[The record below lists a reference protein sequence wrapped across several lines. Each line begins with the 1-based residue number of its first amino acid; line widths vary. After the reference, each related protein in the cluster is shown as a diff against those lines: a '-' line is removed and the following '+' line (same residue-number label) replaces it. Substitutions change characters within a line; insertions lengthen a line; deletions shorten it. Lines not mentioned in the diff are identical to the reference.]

1 MWPLVVLSRTASRI
15 EQINETPSA
24 TVPYSKIADTGV
36 TSGVPPREILD
47 KAGIH
52 VVALLHNYELAHLLN
67 MWLFE
72 SRSVDTQHVA
82 IFMAWPYANGPLHLG
97 HVAGNCLPA
106 DIQYKYERMRG
117 RRVLMLSGSDEHGT
131 PITVTADETGK
142 SPQQIVDEN
151 HTAILDSLLKLGCS
165 WGDNIDSRG
174 VDYGGTLYGRTSDSR
189 HHELVQGVILELHEK
204 GFLERRTMEQFCSIN
219 DSGEIQFL
227 PDRYVLGKCPRCSS
241 DGARG
246 DQCDSCGSTYEADE
260 LIEPISKLN
269 PEDPVEIRET
279 DHLFFR
285 LDILQEDLEKH
296 ASERQRVWKPNV
308 RSMTKNWLDMGLRPR
323 AVTRD
328 IEWGVSIPLDE
339 DVWAS
344 KRVYVW
350 FDAVQGY
357 LTCARIW
364 AERHAINS
372 SDDVD
377 EDIWKKWWIHG
388 ESVKHVYFMGKDNIP
403 FHTIIW
409 PAILLA
415 LNSGKE
421 EQEMLHL
428 EDNVASNEYLMLSGD
443 QFSTSR
449 KHAVWLPT
457 FLERYDPDSLRYH
470 LTINMPELHDT
481 DFRWEEFVERVNS
494 ELIGNYGNYVNRVL
508 SLVKRASKNG
518 LNPVAS
524 LPGLE
529 AYPDFKQFMES
540 KIEGAI
546 ESMER
551 QRFKEA
557 LRKIMDISQEGNG
570 FLQRSEPW
578 KYLRSEDPEEIQKAL
593 LPLSAAW
600 HSLRVLSIL
609 TYPYMPF
616 QSERLWGMIGEPGQP
631 GDMLWDDAMSN
642 GERPSHLPESAPL
655 FTRLDLES
663 ILSDEESTDT
673 MNNDASHIEGV
684 AFVDFDTFA
693 SVELRIGK
701 VISVDDHPD
710 ADRLYVVKIS
720 EGGGQERTV
729 CAGLKD
735 YYAREDLVDSLVVF
749 VANLEPRKLRGVM
762 SEGMLLAA
770 DDGKGSV
777 RLLRPDGDIAP
788 GSNVR

>member
-1 MWPLVVLSRTASRI
+1 M
-15 EQINETPSA
+15 
-24 TVPYSKIADTGV
+24 
-36 TSGVPPREILD
+36 
-47 KAGIH
+47 H
-52 VVALLHNYELAHLLN
+52 VVALLRSPGLAHLLN

-72 SRSVDTQHVA
+72 TSLVDDQHVA

-97 HVAGNCLPA
+97 HIAGNCLPA

-142 SPQQIVDEN
+142 TPQEIVDEN
-151 HTAILDSLLKLGCS
+151 HEIILDSLLKMGCS
-165 WGDNIDSRG
+165 WGENVDSRG
-174 VDYGGTLYGRTSDSR
+174 ADYGGALYGRTSDPR

-204 GFLERRTMEQFCSIN
+204 GFLERKTMEQFCSIREN
-219 DSGEIQFL
+219 GTIQFL
-227 PDRYVLGKCPRCSS
+227 PDRYVHGKCPRCSS

-246 DQCDSCGSTYEADE
+246 DQCDSCGSTYEAEE
-260 LIEPISKLN
+260 LIEPVSKLN

-285 LDILQEDLEKH
+285 LDLLQEDLEHH

-328 IEWGVSIPLDE
+328 IEWGVSIPLDD

-364 AERHAINS
+364 GEQHANMSAEGTTK
-372 SDDVD
+372 
-377 EDIWKKWWIHG
+377 DIWKKWWIG
-388 ESVKHVYFMGKDNIP
+388 GNSLKHVYFMGKDNIP

-415 LNSGKE
+415 LNTGKE
-421 EQEMLHL
+421 EKEKWHL

-481 DFRWEEFVERVNS
+481 DFRWDEFVERINS

-508 SLVKRASKNG
+508 SLVKRASIDGKN
-518 LNPVAS
+518 PIAR

-529 AYPDFKQFMES
+529 EYPDFKNFIEK
-540 KIEGAI
+540 KIKGAMD
-546 ESMER
+546 SMER

-570 FLQRSEPW
+570 FLQRAEPW
-578 KYLRSEDPEEIQKAL
+578 KYLRSEDPDEIQKAL

-600 HSLRVLSIL
+600 HSLRILSIL

-616 QSERLWGMIGEPGQP
+616 QSERLWEMIGEPGNP
-631 GDMLWDDAMSN
+631 GDLLWDDAMDS
-642 GERPSHLPESAPL
+642 GERPSQLPESSPL

-663 ILSDEESTDT
+663 ILSLEESTDT
-673 MNNDASHIEGV
+673 MNNEGTHIEGV
-684 AFVDFDTFA
+684 TIVDFETFA
-693 SVELRIGK
+693 SVDLRIGK
-701 VISVDDHPD
+701 VMSVDDHPN

-720 EGGGQERTV
+720 EGDGQERTV

-735 YYAREDLVDSLVVF
+735 HYTRDNLNGSLVVF
-749 VANLEPRKLRGVM
+749 VANLAPRKIRGVM
-762 SEGMLLAA
+762 SDGMLLAA
-770 DDGKGSV
+770 DDGAGSV

>member
-1 MWPLVVLSRTASRI
+1 MLRRTASRI
-15 EQINETPSA
+15 EQIKETPSA

-36 TSGVPPREILD
+36 TLGVPPEWRLD
-47 KAGIH
+47 NAGIH
-52 VVALLHNYELAHLLN
+52 VIALLHIVESAHLLN

-72 SRSVDTQHVA
+72 SRRVDDQHVA

-131 PITVTADETGK
+131 PITVTADETGRP
-142 SPQQIVDEN
+142 PQDIVDEN
-151 HTAILDSLLKLGCS
+151 HTAILDSLIQLGCS

-174 VDYGGTLYGRTSDSR
+174 VEYGGALYGRTSDKR
-189 HHELVQGVILELHEK
+189 HHELVQEVMLELHDK
-204 GFLERRTMEQFCSIN
+204 GYLIRKTMEQFCSVKDN
-219 DSGEIQFL
+219 GDIQFL
-227 PDRYVLGKCPRCSS
+227 PDRYVVGKCPRCSY

-246 DQCDSCGSTYEADE
+246 DQCDSCGATYEAEE
-260 LIEPISKLN
+260 LIEPVSKLN

-285 LDILQEDLEKH
+285 LDLLQKDLEDH
-296 ASERQRVWKPNV
+296 ASARQSVWKPNV

-328 IEWGVSIPLDE
+328 IEWGVRIPLDG
-339 DVWAS
+339 DVWET
-344 KRVYVW
+344 KRIYVW

-364 AERHAINS
+364 AERYASQYDIGTK
-372 SDDVD
+372 

-388 ESVKHVYFMGKDNIP
+388 KSAKHLYFMGKDNIP

-421 EQEMLHL
+421 KHETLHL

-508 SLVKRASKNG
+508 SLVKRASKDG
-518 LNPVAS
+518 SNPTAS

-529 AYPDFKQFMES
+529 NYPDFKEFIES

-546 ESMER
+546 DSMER

-578 KYLRSEDPEEIQKAL
+578 KYLRSDDPGEIEKAL

-600 HSLRVLSIL
+600 HSLRVLAIL

-616 QSERLWGMIGEPGQP
+616 QSERLWGMIGEPGHP
-631 GDMLWDDAMSN
+631 RDLLWDDAMAD
-642 GERPSHLPESAPL
+642 GVRPQHLPESAPL

-673 MNNDASHIEGV
+673 MNNEALNIEGV
-684 AFVDFDTFA
+684 AFIDFDTFT

-701 VISVDDHPD
+701 VISVDDHPN
-710 ADRLYVVKIS
+710 ADRLFVVNIT
-720 EGGGQERTV
+720 EGGGQDRTV
-729 CAGLKD
+729 CAGLKGH
-735 YYAREDLVDSLVVF
+735 YTKEDLLDSLVVF

-777 RLLRPDGDIAP
+777 RLLRPDGDISP

>member
-1 MWPLVVLSRTASRI
+1 M
-15 EQINETPSA
+15 
-24 TVPYSKIADTGV
+24 
-36 TSGVPPREILD
+36 
-47 KAGIH
+47 H
-52 VVALLHNYELAHLLN
+52 VVALLRSPGLAHLLN

-72 SRSVDTQHVA
+72 TSLVDDQHVA

-97 HVAGNCLPA
+97 HIAGNCLPA

-142 SPQQIVDEN
+142 TPQEIVDEN
-151 HTAILDSLLKLGCS
+151 HEIILDSLLKMGCS
-165 WGDNIDSRG
+165 WGENVDSRG
-174 VDYGGTLYGRTSDSR
+174 ADYGGALYGRTSDPR

-204 GFLERRTMEQFCSIN
+204 GFLERKTMEQFCSIREN
-219 DSGEIQFL
+219 GTIQFL
-227 PDRYVLGKCPRCSS
+227 PDRYVHGKCPRCSS

-246 DQCDSCGSTYEADE
+246 DQCDSCGSTYEAEE
-260 LIEPISKLN
+260 LIEPVSKLN
-269 PEDPVEIRET
+269 PEDPVEVRET

-285 LDILQEDLEKH
+285 LDLLQEDLEHH

-328 IEWGVSIPLDE
+328 IEWGVSIPLDD

-364 AERHAINS
+364 GEQHANMSAEGTTK
-372 SDDVD
+372 
-377 EDIWKKWWIHG
+377 DIWKKWWIG
-388 ESVKHVYFMGKDNIP
+388 GNSLKHVYFMGKDNIP

-415 LNSGKE
+415 LNTGKE
-421 EQEMLHL
+421 EKEKWHL

-481 DFRWEEFVERVNS
+481 DFRWDEFVERINS

-508 SLVKRASKNG
+508 SLVKRASIDGKN
-518 LNPVAS
+518 PIAR

-529 AYPDFKQFMES
+529 EYPDFKNFIEK
-540 KIEGAI
+540 KIKGAMD
-546 ESMER
+546 SMER

-570 FLQRSEPW
+570 FLQRAEPW
-578 KYLRSEDPEEIQKAL
+578 KYLRSEDPNEIQKAL

-600 HSLRVLSIL
+600 HSLRILSIL

-616 QSERLWGMIGEPGQP
+616 QSERLWEMIGEPGNP
-631 GDMLWDDAMSN
+631 GDLLWDDAMDS
-642 GERPSHLPESAPL
+642 GERPSQLPESSPL

-663 ILSDEESTDT
+663 ILSLEESTDT
-673 MNNDASHIEGV
+673 MNNEGTHIEGV
-684 AFVDFDTFA
+684 TIVDFETFA
-693 SVELRIGK
+693 SVDLRIGK
-701 VISVDDHPD
+701 VMSVDDHPN

-720 EGGGQERTV
+720 EGNGQERTV

-735 YYAREDLVDSLVVF
+735 HYTRDNLNGSLVVF
-749 VANLEPRKLRGVM
+749 VANLAPRKIRGVM
-762 SEGMLLAA
+762 SDGMLLAA
-770 DDGKGSV
+770 DDGAGSV